1 MRILIT
7 GGSGFVGKA
16 YYKFF
21 EHQKHDIVNVDI
33 KMGTIVA
40 IFLKNSSKI

>member
-16 YYKFF
+16 YYKF

-33 KMGTIVA
+33 QNGDDCRD
-40 IFLKNSSKI
+40 F